1 MPIYRKG
8 DDLAPLHKAALAQQL
23 GEATAR
29 RNMTGNELR
38 EYDYNT
44 GRTGAERAVTAG
56 PAFDPRKDTIGPVSA
71 DHMNRFKD
79 SVKRDKQDK
88 EKETK
93 RIQGRP

>member
-29 RNMTGNELR
+29 RNMTGDELR

-44 GRTGAERAVTAG
+44 GRTGAERAATAG

-71 DHMNRFKD
+71 DHMNR
-79 SVKRDKQDK
+79 VKKTMREGKIAKDK
-88 EKETK
+88 EIK
-93 RIQGRP
+93 RIQRRP